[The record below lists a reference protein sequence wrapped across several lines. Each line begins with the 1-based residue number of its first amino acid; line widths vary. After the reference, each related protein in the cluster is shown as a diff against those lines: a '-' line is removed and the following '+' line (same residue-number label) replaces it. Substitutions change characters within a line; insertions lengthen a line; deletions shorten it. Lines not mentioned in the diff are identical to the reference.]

1 MRVEADRALSE
12 RTEMSDKPRHRRHE
26 LTRRDFA
33 RLSLTAPLA
42 FQLSACSSS
51 DADAPERGD
60 VIPAGA
66 VLLGLYAADGRSAL
80 QRAARR
86 LDFSWLGRGDS
97 VLIKV
102 AANSGFPH
110 PMTTSVSGVI
120 GLVQELKARGAGRVI
135 VADQSGVEHV
145 RSSRLGRY
153 GSTRASFAQSGL
165 QSVEQ
170 ASAELHFFDEQPF
183 DTGYFRATLPAQNLW
198 PRGLWLPNILKE
210 VDHVVYM
217 PRIGAH
223 VLAGN
228 TLAQKMAIGWLR
240 DDSRHDLHNDAEQF
254 YEKFAEVS
262 FAEELKSRL
271 RLTVTVSEKVL
282 LHGGPDHGTPY
293 GMTPVLVHASTDLV
307 NHDALG
313 ASMLRTLNQQV
324 TTVADGAMVYNS
336 GSAPIFNRLFANGAA
351 VATGDAGPWVS
362 ESPQTVY
369 KAHAWEQDVSGDR
382 ALVHGWT
389 LAGGKPERI
398 AVVSDGATLEPTL
411 KNALA
416 THGGGLYDFV

>member
-1 MRVEADRALSE
+1 
-12 RTEMSDKPRHRRHE
+12 MSDKPRHRHE

-33 RLSLTAPLA
+33 RLTLAAPLA
-42 FQLSACSSS
+42 FKLSACSSS
-51 DADAPERGD
+51 DAEQPERGD
-60 VIPAGA
+60 VVPTGA
-66 VLLGLYAADGRSAL
+66 VLLGLYDTDGQSAL
-80 QRAARR
+80 RRAARR

-145 RSSRLGRY
+145 RNSRLGRY

-165 QSVEQ
+165 LSVEQ
-170 ASAELHFFDEQPF
+170 AAAELHFFDEQPF
-183 DTGYFRATLPAQNLW
+183 ETGYFSASLPAQHHW
-198 PRGLWLPNILKE
+198 PRGLWLPTILKE

-254 YEKFAEVS
+254 YEKFAEIS

-282 LHGGPDHGTPY
+282 LHGGPDHGTAY
-293 GMTPVLVHASTDLV
+293 GMTPVLVHASTDIV

-313 ASMLRTLNQQV
+313 ASMLNTLNQQV
-324 TTVADGAMVYNS
+324 TEVAKGAMVYNP
-336 GSAPIFNRLFANGAA
+336 GSAPILNRFFADGAA

-362 ESPQTVY
+362 ESQQTVY
-369 KAHAWEQDVSGDR
+369 RAHAWEQNVAGDR
-382 ALVHGWT
+382 ALVRGWA
-389 LAGGKPERI
+389 LAGGKPTRI
-398 AVVSDGATLEPTL
+398 PVVVDGAALEP
-411 KNALA
+411 ALRDSLLA
-416 THGGGLYDFV
+416 HGDGLYAFA

>member
-1 MRVEADRALSE
+1 MRDKRSDT
-12 RTEMSDKPRHRRHE
+12 RTRP

-33 RLSLTAPLA
+33 RLTLAAPLA
-42 FQLSACSSS
+42 LKLSACSSS
-51 DADAPERGD
+51 GTDGGGSDAP
-60 VIPAGA
+60 VPAGA
-66 VLLGLYAADGRSAL
+66 VLLGLYAGDAQRAVR
-80 QRAARR
+80 RAARR

-110 PMTTSVSGVI
+110 PMTTSAVGVS

-145 RSSRLGRY
+145 RNSQLGRY
-153 GSTRASFAQSGL
+153 GSTRESFAQSGL
-165 QSVEQ
+165 LSVEQ
-170 ASAELHFFDEQPF
+170 AGAELYFFDEQPF
-183 DTGYFRATLPAQNLW
+183 DTGYFSATLPEAHHW
-198 PRGLWLPNILKE
+198 PRGLWLPTVLKE

-217 PRIGAH
+217 PRIASH

-254 YEKFAEVS
+254 YEKFTEIN
-262 FAEELKSRL
+262 FATELKSRL

-293 GMTPVLVHASTDLV
+293 GMTPVLVHASTDIT

-313 ASMLRTLNQQV
+313 ASLLTTLNQQV
-324 TTVADGAMVYNS
+324 TAVAQGAMVYNPRT
-336 GSAPIFNRLFANGAA
+336 AAVLNRFFADGAA

-362 ESPQTVY
+362 EAPQTLY
-369 KAHAWEQDVSGDR
+369 TAHAWEQNVSADR
-382 ALVHGWT
+382 AIMRGWT
-389 LAGGKPERI
+389 LRGDKPARI
-398 AVVSDGATLEPTL
+398 EVVADGESLDPAIQSSLV
-411 KNALA
+411 
-416 THGGGLYDFV
+416 THGGGLYTFT

>member
-1 MRVEADRALSE
+1 MR
-12 RTEMSDKPRHRRHE
+12 DKPRDRRHE

-33 RLSLTAPLA
+33 RISLAAPLA
-42 FQLSACSSS
+42 FKLSACSSS
-51 DADAPERGD
+51 DSGESQRGE
-60 VIPAGA
+60 VVPAGA
-66 VLLGLYAADGRSAL
+66 VLLGLYAEDGRSAL
-80 QRAARR
+80 RRAARR

-110 PMTTSVSGVI
+110 PMTTSVNGVI

-145 RSSRLGRY
+145 RNSRLGRY

-170 ASAELHFFDEQPF
+170 ASAELYFFDEQPF
-183 DTGYFRATLPAQNLW
+183 ETGYFSATLPAQNHW
-198 PRGLWLPNILKE
+198 PRGLWLPTILKE

-217 PRIGAH
+217 PRIGSH

-240 DDSRHDLHNDAEQF
+240 DDSRHDLHNDAAQF

-262 FAEELKSRL
+262 FADELKSRL
-271 RLTVTVSEKVL
+271 RLTITVSEKVL

-293 GMTPVLVHASTDLV
+293 GMTPALVHASTDIV

-313 ASMLRTLNQQV
+313 ASLLNTLNQQV
-324 TTVADGAMVYNS
+324 TTIAQGTMVYNP
-336 GSAPIFNRLFANGAA
+336 GSAPIINRFFADGAA

-362 ESPQTVY
+362 ESQQTVY
-369 KAHAWEQDVSGDR
+369 RAHAWEQNVSGDR
-382 ALVHGWT
+382 ALVHGWA
-389 LAGGKPERI
+389 LAGGQPARI
-398 AVVSDGATLEPTL
+398 AIVGDGAPLEPAL
-411 KNALA
+411 KSALA
-416 THGGGLYDFV
+416 AHGGGLYDFV